1 MEEGG
6 NVVHELPC
14 LSYSVLSC
22 NVCPNF
28 NYMDLSHVSTSMS
41 QKTNMKKMVPSN
53 SSFDQENMCMPL
65 PNSSGSAMD
74 FDNNFWNIT
83 FDKKNLKH
91 KNRLDVIFVRPPL
104 ETRSVNTFSGHVVSN
119 LHNCPISITYDV
131 DPKSSFGLSSIVD
144 RT

>member
-1 MEEGG
+1 MIVLVVTMGAFVLAQDA
-6 NVVHELPC
+6 NVMSSKIVP
-14 LSYSVLSC
+14 SYSVLSC

-104 ETRSVNTFSGHVVSN
+104 
-119 LHNCPISITYDV
+119 
-131 DPKSSFGLSSIVD
+131 
-144 RT
+144 